1 MYNPIPSPSEAAQYV
16 YNHQQ
21 ELIDTYV
28 NSIVDSIVNNCTS
41 NRIVYEV
48 PIPISNDIIKI
59 FRKNNY
65 TVKLDVS
72 ASTGQYDYIIITW

>member
-1 MYNPIPSPSEAAQYV
+1 MYNPIPSPTEAAQYV
-16 YNHQQ
+16 YNRQQ
-21 ELIDTYV
+21 ALIDTYV

-48 PIPISNDIIKI
+48 PKPISNDIITI
-59 FRKNNY
+59 FRENNY

>member
-1 MYNPIPSPSEAAQYV
+1 MYNPIPSPTEAAQYV
-16 YNHQQ
+16 YNRQQ

-28 NSIVDSIVNNCTS
+28 NSIVDSIVHNCTS

-48 PIPISNDIIKI
+48 PKPISSDIIKI

-65 TVKLDVS
+65 TVKLDVL
-72 ASTGQYDYIIITW
+72 ASTAQYDYIIITW

>member
-16 YNHQQ
+16 YNRQQ

-28 NSIVDSIVNNCTS
+28 NSIVDSIVNNCTP

-48 PIPISNDIIKI
+48 PKPISSDIITI

>member
-1 MYNPIPSPSEAAQYV
+1 MYNPIPSPTEAAQYV
-16 YNHQQ
+16 YNRQQ
-21 ELIDTYV
+21 ALIDTYV

-48 PIPISNDIIKI
+48 PKPISSDIITI

>member
-1 MYNPIPSPSEAAQYV
+1 MYNPIPSPTEAAQYV
-16 YNHQQ
+16 YNRQQ

-41 NRIVYEV
+41 NRIIYEV
-48 PIPISNDIIKI
+48 PKPISNDIIKI

-65 TVKLDVS
+65 TVKLDS
-72 ASTGQYDYIIITW
+72 FASTVQYDYIIITW

>member
-1 MYNPIPSPSEAAQYV
+1 MYNPIPSPTEAAQYV
-16 YNHQQ
+16 YNRQQ
-21 ELIDTYV
+21 ALIDTYV

-41 NRIVYEV
+41 NHIVYEV
-48 PIPISNDIIKI
+48 PKPISSDIITI

-65 TVKLDVS
+65 TVQLDVS

>member
-1 MYNPIPSPSEAAQYV
+1 MYNPIPSPTEAAQYV
-16 YNHQQ
+16 YNRQQ
-21 ELIDTYV
+21 ELIDNNV
-28 NSIVDSIVNNCTS
+28 NSIVDSLLNNFIS
-41 NRIVYEV
+41 SRIVYEV
-48 PIPISNDIIKI
+48 PKPISSDIITI

>member
-1 MYNPIPSPSEAAQYV
+1 MYNPIPSPTEAAQYV
-16 YNHQQ
+16 YNRQQ
-21 ELIDTYV
+21 ALIDTYV
-28 NSIVDSIVNNCTS
+28 NNIVDSIVNNCIS

-48 PIPISNDIIKI
+48 PTPISSDIITI
-59 FRKNNY
+59 FRENNY

>member
-48 PIPISNDIIKI
+48 PTPISNDIIKI

-72 ASTGQYDYIIITW
+72 ASTGQYDYIIIIW

>member
-1 MYNPIPSPSEAAQYV
+1 MYNPIPSPTEAAQYV
-16 YNHQQ
+16 YNRQQ
-21 ELIDTYV
+21 ALIDTYV

-48 PIPISNDIIKI
+48 PKPISSDIITI
-59 FRKNNY
+59 FRKNDY

-72 ASTGQYDYIIITW
+72 ASTAQYDYIIITW

>member
-1 MYNPIPSPSEAAQYV
+1 MYNPIPSPNEAAQYV
-16 YNHQQ
+16 YNRQQ

-28 NSIVDSIVNNCTS
+28 NIIVDSIVNNCTS
-41 NRIVYEV
+41 NRIAYGV
-48 PIPISNDIIKI
+48 PKPISNDIIKI

-72 ASTGQYDYIIITW
+72 GSTVLYDYIIITW

>member
-1 MYNPIPSPSEAAQYV
+1 MYNPIPSPTEAAQYV
-16 YNHQQ
+16 YNRQQ

-28 NSIVDSIVNNCTS
+28 NNIVDSIVNNCTS

-48 PIPISNDIIKI
+48 PTPISNDIITI

>member
-16 YNHQQ
+16 YNRQQ

-28 NSIVDSIVNNCTS
+28 NNIVDSIVNNCIS

-48 PIPISNDIIKI
+48 PTPISSDIITI
-59 FRKNNY
+59 FRENNY

>member
-1 MYNPIPSPSEAAQYV
+1 MYNPIPSPTEAAQYV
-16 YNHQQ
+16 YNRQQ

-28 NSIVDSIVNNCTS
+28 NNIVDSIVNSCTS

-48 PIPISNDIIKI
+48 PTPISSDIITI
-59 FRKNNY
+59 FRENNY

>member
-16 YNHQQ
+16 YNRQQ

-28 NSIVDSIVNNCTS
+28 NNIVDSIVNNCTS

-48 PIPISNDIIKI
+48 PKPISNDIIKI

>member
-16 YNHQQ
+16 YNRQQ

-28 NSIVDSIVNNCTS
+28 NNIVDSIVNNCTS

-48 PIPISNDIIKI
+48 PTPISNDIIKI

-72 ASTGQYDYIIITW
+72 ASTAQYDYIIITW